1 MDITKWAEDLTEEV
15 YNEWKTKY
23 SFWKPGFAVFYSP
36 VRERPELMIISL
48 NPGGGEKDFQVDVDD
63 SAYPKF
69 QEGNFSL
76 PPKNR
81 YLITKY
87 RFAKKVRM
95 LFEGNENVLKTSI
108 ATTVLFFRSENINY
122 WVKNNPKKTRLAMER
137 FAYDKVKQILDK
149 VKPKKLLVVGSATYG
164 LLRKNVIKIE
174 NENKI
179 ENWGTV
185 GHITTA
191 KYDQID
197 IFVTPHLSS
206 AHISKENKKKMKK
219 LFADFLTLT

>member
-23 SFWKPGFAVFYSP
+23 SFWKPGFAVFSAP
-36 VRERPELMIISL
+36 VRYRPELLIISL
-48 NPGGGEKDFQVDVDD
+48 NPGGGEKDFQ
-63 SAYPKF
+63 AEGYPKF
-69 QEGNFSL
+69 KGGNFSV
-76 PPKNR
+76 PKQNR
-81 YLITKY
+81 YVTTDY
-87 RFAKKVRM
+87 PFAKKIRV
-95 LFEGNENVLKTSI
+95 LFEGNEDVLKTSMVVRI
-108 ATTVLFFRSENINY
+108 LFFRSKDMDY
-122 WVKNNPKKTRLAMER
+122 WKDNNPKKTRLAMEK
-137 FAYDKVKQILDK
+137 FSYDKIKQILDK

>member
-1 MDITKWAEDLTEEV
+1 LDITKWAEDLTEEV

-23 SFWKPGFAVFYSP
+23 SFWEDGFKVFYSP
-36 VRERPELMIISL
+36 VRYRPELMIISL
-48 NPGGGEKDFQVDVDD
+48 NPGGDKKSFRYANTTFKKGD
-63 SAYPKF
+63 
-69 QEGNFSL
+69 FSL
-76 PPKNR
+76 PDENEYIISDYK
-81 YLITKY
+81 
-87 RFAKKVRM
+87 FAKEIKI
-95 LFEGNENVLKTSI
+95 LFKEHENFLKTSVVL
-108 ATTVLFFRSENINY
+108 TTLFFRSSSFGY
-122 WVKNNPKKTRLAMER
+122 WEKNNPKKTRLAMEK
-137 FAYDKVKQILDK
+137 FSYDKIKQILDK

>member
-1 MDITKWAEDLTEEV
+1 M
-15 YNEWKTKY
+15 
-23 SFWKPGFAVFYSP
+23 
-36 VRERPELMIISL
+36 
-48 NPGGGEKDFQVDVDD
+48 EK
-63 SAYPKF
+63 
-69 QEGNFSL
+69 FS
-76 PPKNR
+76 
-81 YLITKY
+81 
-87 RFAKKVRM
+87 
-95 LFEGNENVLKTSI
+95 
-108 ATTVLFFRSENINY
+108 
-122 WVKNNPKKTRLAMER
+122 
-137 FAYDKVKQILDK
+137 YDKIKQILDK